1 MFTQPLRH
9 FLRTTESALAN
20 EGRRQDGLELAGAE
34 ERVRGEEKAAD
45 AADGIE
51 ELRGG
56 VEGVTAIDSLTPL
69 PSLPSPDFPSKG
81 KERIQVYG

>member
-1 MFTQPLRH
+1 M
-9 FLRTTESALAN
+9 
-20 EGRRQDGLELAGAE
+20 ELGG
-34 ERVRGEEKAAD
+34 RGESKRRKKKAAD
-45 AADGIE
+45 AAAVDGIE

>member
-56 VEGVTAIDSLTPL
+56 VEGVTAIDSLPL
-69 PSLPSPDFPSKG
+69 LPPSSPDFPSRG